1 MSRILNYYELQ
12 RTDTGVAEEHSVSVA
27 VKCRLQHEPTL
38 IRLKRTHTGKQSFK
52 HLRRD
57 MGLHLA

>member
-12 RTDTGVAEEHSVSVA
+12 RTGTEVAEEHSVTVA

-38 IRLKRTHTGKQSFK
+38 VRHKRIQTGKEF
-52 HLRRD
+52 
-57 MGLHLA
+57 